1 MHPGRDGQ
9 VGTSD
14 WAEPALSH
22 RPGTPQE
29 QGASGE
35 KGFPSF
41 QHLRMLTEV
50 LVELGRQGGE
60 GEVHSGCLRDRRSI
74 PPLCLCEKDLFSP
87 VDSGMK
93 QSPQWTRSP
102 KTWLK
107 RSRQPY
113 PSVLGQIFVCSV
125 GLHIFPGSRISLSA
139 RQPQLRVLCKQQ

>member
-60 GEVHSGCLRDRRSI
+60 GE
-74 PPLCLCEKDLFSP
+74 
-87 VDSGMK
+87 
-93 QSPQWTRSP
+93 
-102 KTWLK
+102 
-107 RSRQPY
+107 
-113 PSVLGQIFVCSV
+113 
-125 GLHIFPGSRISLSA
+125 A
-139 RQPQLRVLCKQQ
+139 LRVPEGQEIHPTPVPV